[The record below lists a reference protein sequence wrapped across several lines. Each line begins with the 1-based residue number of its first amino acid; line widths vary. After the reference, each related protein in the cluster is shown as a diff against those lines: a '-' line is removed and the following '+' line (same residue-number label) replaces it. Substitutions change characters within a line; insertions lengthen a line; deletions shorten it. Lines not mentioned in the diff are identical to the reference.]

1 MSCYL
6 HRLKYVTLKYTAQWH
21 FTYRYTAV
29 STSKRKNISITLK
42 SYSCPLLV
50 VTTPASPVK
59 NHSSDFSLPRLVL
72 IVLELYLNAVIQS
85 CSMYLFVSDFFCSSV
100 LQVYQQ
106 LSFCFYVFNCWEYSI
121 VWISH
126 TFRTFCCYRCLDL
139 PPPPV
144 LAIMNKVAVN
154 TLAYSRCHGLNVC
167 VPWNSYVET

>member
-1 MSCYL
+1 MLYDNGNWHFLICSEFFCGEKLLKIFFIFIVSCYL
-6 HRLKYVTLKYTAQWH
+6 HRLKYITLKYTAQWH
-21 FTYRYTAV
+21 FTYKYTAV

-106 LSFCFYVFNCWEYSI
+106 LFFLLLCF
-121 VWISH
+121 
-126 TFRTFCCYRCLDL
+126 
-139 PPPPV
+139 
-144 LAIMNKVAVN
+144 
-154 TLAYSRCHGLNVC
+154 
-167 VPWNSYVET
+167 